1 VVRAKGTARQLL
13 SVPRVRAVLV
23 DALVATALS
32 AFAVWELPRDL
43 GPGAAAAGAA
53 CALVA
58 TLSVCWRSRN
68 PVASVVVV
76 GAALVGYEYVTRA
89 QDMFAQ
95 PVALLLNFY
104 SAGAR
109 GTSRRHL
116 GQLTALV
123 MYGIAA
129 LALVAAI
136 LGSLSVSTVAVHA
149 LPFVLA
155 PALAG
160 FLVARQ
166 RSLAGRLAAA
176 TEQLRAGEETRLAV
190 ARIRERNRVARELHD
205 VVAHGVSVMVVQAG
219 LARITVHDE
228 PDVARAALAEV
239 IGAGRAALTE
249 LGQILGMMDTAAPAA
264 GPPFGVGGIVALVE
278 LRRAAGLPVRISVT
292 GSDFGLPAPVDTA
305 LYRLVQE
312 ALTNV
317 VKHAGSAVTDV
328 TVVIEPAEVRV
339 RVRNA
344 AAGPDSVSVTE
355 GSGQGLDGMRERV
368 ESAPGR
374 LWYGPQPDS
383 GWEVRAQFT
392 LSQAQAPADD
402 EDTRPAAGRVRL
414 GAGRAASWLRQ
425 AGPWV
430 ATAVTLAVL
439 CADACLSGDRRG
451 PLALNLVL
459 AAGMALLL
467 PWWRRFP
474 LLFLVAV
481 NLMALPVSNGLASIN
496 NPTVVSTYVF
506 TVPVWAVAYW
516 SATPAAVTGLAL
528 TAAFDTGEG
537 LYWHVGAWSIGPNVL
552 LTVVLWIA
560 GRAVRRQRLMAADL
574 GRARALLEAEQR
586 DREELA
592 LSAERGRMV
601 ARLNSLVAAEVSAM
615 IETAES
621 VRDQLG
627 GAAASAGAASIAEV
641 ERAGRQGLARLREI
655 LGLLRA
661 EYDPDQFLPPPV
673 LEDLRDL
680 IPRPGVS

>member
-1 VVRAKGTARQLL
+1 VQ
-13 SVPRVRAVLV
+13 V

-32 AFAVWELPRDL
+32 VFAVWDLPRGL

-68 PVASVVVV
+68 PVASVLVAT
-76 GAALVGYEYVTRA
+76 AAFVGYEYVTRA
-89 QDMFAQ
+89 QAAYAQ
-95 PVALLLNFY
+95 PVVLVLNFY

-109 GTSRRHL
+109 GSSRRQL
-116 GQLTALV
+116 VQLTALV
-123 MYGIAA
+123 MYGIAGCV
-129 LALVAAI
+129 LVAAI

-149 LPFVLA
+149 LPLVLA

-166 RSLAGRLAAA
+166 RSLVGPLAAA

-190 ARIRERNRVARELHD
+190 ARIRERNRVGRELHD

-219 LARITVHDE
+219 VARITVHDE
-228 PDVARAALAEV
+228 PDVARVALAEV

-249 LGQILGMMDTAAPAA
+249 LRQILGMMDSAAPGT
-264 GPPFGVGGIVALVE
+264 GPPFGVGGIVALAE
-278 LRRAAGLPVRISVT
+278 LRRAAGLPVRILVT
-292 GSDFGLPAPVDTA
+292 GSDFAFPAPVDTA

-328 TVVIEPAEVRV
+328 TVAIESAKVRV

-344 AAGPDSVSVTE
+344 AAGPDFVTITE

-368 ESAPGR
+368 ESAQGR
-374 LWYGPQPDS
+374 LWYGPQPDG
-383 GWEVRAQFT
+383 GWEVRAQFM
-392 LSQAQAPADD
+392 LSPAGVPSEG
-402 EDTRPAAGRVRL
+402 EDTRPAARRVRL

-439 CADACLSGDRRG
+439 CVDACLSGDRRG

-459 AAGMALLL
+459 AAGMALVL

-481 NLMALPVSNGLASIN
+481 NLMALPVSNGLASID

-516 SATPAAVTGLAL
+516 SASPAAVTGLAL
-528 TAAFDTGEG
+528 AAAFDTAEG
-537 LYWHVGAWSIGPNVL
+537 LYWHLGAWSIGPNVL

-560 GRAVRRQRLMAADL
+560 GRAVRRQRLTAADL
-574 GRARALLEAEQR
+574 GRTRALLEARQR

-592 LSAERGRMV
+592 LSAERGRLV
-601 ARLNSLVAAEVSAM
+601 ARLNSLVAAEVSVM

-627 GAAASAGAASIAEV
+627 GGAASAGTASIAEI

-680 IPRPGVS
+680 IPGSAVS

>member
-1 VVRAKGTARQLL
+1 
-13 SVPRVRAVLV
+13 
-23 DALVATALS
+23 
-32 AFAVWELPRDL
+32 
-43 GPGAAAAGAA
+43 
-53 CALVA
+53 
-58 TLSVCWRSRN
+58 
-68 PVASVVVV
+68 
-76 GAALVGYEYVTRA
+76 
-89 QDMFAQ
+89 
-95 PVALLLNFY
+95 
-104 SAGAR
+104 
-109 GTSRRHL
+109 
-116 GQLTALV
+116 
-123 MYGIAA
+123 
-129 LALVAAI
+129 
-136 LGSLSVSTVAVHA
+136 
-149 LPFVLA
+149 
-155 PALAG
+155 
-160 FLVARQ
+160 
-166 RSLAGRLAAA
+166 
-176 TEQLRAGEETRLAV
+176 
-190 ARIRERNRVARELHD
+190 
-205 VVAHGVSVMVVQAG
+205 
-219 LARITVHDE
+219 VHDE

-249 LGQILGMMDTAAPAA
+249 LRQILGMMDSAAPAA

-278 LRRAAGLPVRISVT
+278 LRRAAGLPVRISVA
-292 GSDFGLPAPVDTA
+292 GSDFAFPAPVDTA

-328 TVVIEPAEVRV
+328 TVAIERAEVRV

-344 AAGPDSVSVTE
+344 AAGADFVSVTE

-368 ESAPGR
+368 ESVQGR
-374 LWYGPQPDS
+374 LWYGPQPDG

-392 LSQAQAPADD
+392 LSATGVPAGD
-402 EDTRPAAGRVRL
+402 EDTRPAAGRVWL
-414 GAGRAASWLRQ
+414 GAGRAASWLRL

-459 AAGMALLL
+459 AAGMALVL

-481 NLMALPVSNGLASIN
+481 NLMALPVSNGLASID
-496 NPTVVSTYVF
+496 NPTVISTYVF

-516 SATPAAVTGLAL
+516 SASPAAVTGLAF

-537 LYWHVGAWSIGPNVL
+537 LYWHLGAWSIGPNVL

-560 GRAVRRQRLMAADL
+560 GRAVGRQRLMAADL
-574 GRARALLEAEQR
+574 GRTRALLEAEQR
-586 DREELA
+586 DRVELA

-621 VRDQLG
+621 VRDKLG
-627 GAAASAGAASIAEV
+627 GAAAGAGTASIAEV

-673 LEDLRDL
+673 LEDLRDR
-680 IPRPGVS
+680 IPRPAVS

>member
-1 VVRAKGTARQLL
+1 
-13 SVPRVRAVLV
+13 VLV
-23 DALVATALS
+23 DALTAAGLS
-32 AFAVWELPRDL
+32 AFALWDLPSGL
-43 GPGAAAAGAA
+43 GPRATAAGAA
-53 CALVA
+53 CALAA

-68 PVASVVVV
+68 PVASVVVA
-76 GAALVGYEYVTRA
+76 GAALVAYQYVTRA
-89 QDMFAQ
+89 QATYAE
-95 PVALLLNFY
+95 PVALLLSLY
-104 SAGAR
+104 SAGVR
-109 GTSRRHL
+109 GTSRRQL
-116 GQLTALV
+116 GELAALV
-123 MYGIAA
+123 MYGIVAI
-129 LALVAAI
+129 ALVAAV
-136 LGSLSVSTVAVHA
+136 LDSLTVSTVAVHA
-149 LPFVLA
+149 LPLVLA

-166 RSLAGRLAAA
+166 RSLVGRLAAA

-219 LARITVHDE
+219 LARITAADE

-239 IGAGRAALTE
+239 TGAGRTALSE
-249 LGQILGMMDTAAPAA
+249 LRQILGMMDTADPVAR
-264 GPPFGVGGIVALVE
+264 PPSGVGGIVALVE
-278 LRRAAGLPVRISVT
+278 RRRAAGLPVQISVA
-292 GSDFGLPAPVDTA
+292 GSDPGFPAAVDTA

-328 TVVIEPAEVRV
+328 AVSIESAAVRV

-344 AAGPDSVSVTE
+344 AGSADFVSVAE

-368 ESAPGR
+368 ESASGR
-374 LWYGPQPDS
+374 LWYGPQRDG
-383 GWEVRAQFT
+383 GWEVRAQFS
-392 LSQAQAPADD
+392 LSTAAIPASAA
-402 EDTRPAAGRVRL
+402 DTRPAAWRL
-414 GAGRAASWLRQ
+414 RSLVGRAASRLRQ
-425 AGPWV
+425 AGPWG

-451 PLALNLVL
+451 PLALNLAL
-459 AAGMALLL
+459 AAGMALVL

-481 NLMALPVSNGLASIN
+481 NVIALPVSNGLASIN

-506 TVPVWAVAYW
+506 TVPLWAVAYW
-516 SATPAAVTGLAL
+516 SATPAAVIGLAL
-528 TAAFDTGEG
+528 TVAFDTGEG
-537 LYWHVGAWSIGPNVL
+537 LYWHLGAGAIAPNVL

-560 GRAVRRQRLMAADL
+560 GRAVRRQRLMAGDL

-586 DREELA
+586 SREELA

-601 ARLNSLVAAEVSAM
+601 ARLNSLVATEVSAM

-627 GAAASAGAASIAEV
+627 SAAAEASAASIAAV
-641 ERAGRQGLARLREI
+641 ERAGRQGLAQLREI
-655 LGLLRA
+655 LGLLRS
-661 EYDPDQFLPPPV
+661 EYDPDQFLPPAV
-673 LEDLRDL
+673 LEELRDL
-680 IPRPGVS
+680 IPRPALP

>member
-1 VVRAKGTARQLL
+1 
-13 SVPRVRAVLV
+13 VLV
-23 DALVATALS
+23 DALAATALS
-32 AFAVWELPRDL
+32 ALAVWDLPRDL

-53 CALVA
+53 CALAA

-68 PVASVVVV
+68 PVACVVV
-76 GAALVGYEYVTRA
+76 AAAAFVGYEYVTRA
-89 QDMFAQ
+89 PVAYAQ

-109 GTSRRHL
+109 GTSRRQL

-129 LALVAAI
+129 IALVAAA
-136 LGSLSVSTVAVHA
+136 LDSLTVSEVAVHA
-149 LPFVLA
+149 LPLVLA

-160 FLVARQ
+160 FLAARQ
-166 RSLAGRLAAA
+166 RSLVGRLAAA

-190 ARIRERNRVARELHD
+190 TRIRERNRVARELHD

-219 LARITVHDE
+219 VARITVHDE

-249 LGQILGMMDTAAPAA
+249 LRQIMGMMDTAVSAA
-264 GPPFGVGGIVALVE
+264 GPPFGVGAIVALVE

-292 GSDFGLPAPVDTA
+292 GSDSGLPAPVDTA

-328 TVVIEPAEVRV
+328 TVVFEPPEVRV

-344 AAGPDSVSVTE
+344 AAGPDFASVTE
-355 GSGQGLDGMRERV
+355 GSGHGLDGMRERV
-368 ESAPGR
+368 ESAQGR
-374 LWYGPQPDS
+374 LCYGPQPDG

-392 LSQAQAPADD
+392 LSQAGAPADD
-402 EDTRPAAGRVRL
+402 EATRPAAGRVRL

-425 AGPWV
+425 SAPWV
-430 ATAVTLAVL
+430 ATAATLAVL

-459 AAGMALLL
+459 AAGMALVL

-481 NLMALPVSNGLASIN
+481 NLMALPVSNGLASID
-496 NPTVVSTYVF
+496 NPTLVSTYVF
-506 TVPVWAVAYW
+506 TVPLWAVAYW

-537 LYWHVGAWSIGPNVL
+537 LYWHLGAGAIAPNVL

-601 ARLNSLVAAEVSAM
+601 TRLNSLVAAEVSAM

-621 VRDQLG
+621 VRDQVG
-627 GAAASAGAASIAEV
+627 DAAATGGTASIAEV

-661 EYDPDQFLPPPV
+661 EYDPDQFLPPHV

-680 IPRPGVS
+680 IPRPVVS

>member
-1 VVRAKGTARQLL
+1 MVGARGTAGRLL
-13 SVPRVRAVLV
+13 SVLRGRAVLV
-23 DALVATALS
+23 DALAATALS
-32 AFAVWELPRDL
+32 AFAVWNLPRGL

-58 TLSVCWRSRN
+58 TLSICWRSRN
-68 PVASVVVV
+68 PVGSVLVA

-89 QDMFAQ
+89 QAAYAQ

-104 SAGAR
+104 SAGAQ
-109 GTSRRHL
+109 GTSRRQL

-123 MYGIAA
+123 TYGIAVCA
-129 LALVAAI
+129 VVAAI
-136 LGSLSVSTVAVHA
+136 LDSLTVSTVAVHA
-149 LPFVLA
+149 LPLVLA

-166 RSLAGRLAAA
+166 RSLVGRLAVA

-219 LARITVHDE
+219 VARITVDNE

-249 LGQILGMMDTAAPAA
+249 LRQILGMMDSAAPAA
-264 GPPFGVGGIVALVE
+264 VPPFGVDGIVALVE
-278 LRRAAGLPVRISVT
+278 LRRAAGLPVQISVT
-292 GSDFGLPAPVDTA
+292 GDDFAAPVPVDTA

-317 VKHAGSAVTDV
+317 VKHAGPAVTEV
-328 TVVIEPAEVRV
+328 TVAIEPAEVRV
-339 RVRNA
+339 RVHNA
-344 AAGPDSVSVTE
+344 AADPDFVSVTE

-368 ESAPGR
+368 ESASGR
-374 LWYGPQPDS
+374 LWYGPQPDG
-383 GWEVRAQFT
+383 GWEVWAQFT
-392 LSQAQAPADD
+392 LFPAEVPVGD
-402 EDTRPAAGRVRL
+402 EATRPATGRVRL
-414 GAGRAASWLRQ
+414 GAGQAAGWLRQ
-425 AGPWV
+425 AGPWAV
-430 ATAVTLAVL
+430 TAVTLAAL

-459 AAGMALLL
+459 VAGMALVL

-474 LLFLVAV
+474 LVFLVAV
-481 NLMALPVSNGLASIN
+481 NLLALPVSNGLASIN

-506 TVPVWAVAYW
+506 TVPIWAVAYW
-516 SATPAAVTGLAL
+516 SASPAAVTGLVL

-537 LYWHVGAWSIGPNVL
+537 MYWHLGAWSIGPNVV

-560 GRAVRRQRLMAADL
+560 GRVVRRQRRVAANL

-601 ARLNSLVAAEVSAM
+601 ARLNSLVASEVSAM

-621 VRDQLG
+621 VMEQLG
-627 GAAASAGAASIAEV
+627 GAAASAGSSSIAEV

-680 IPRPGVS
+680 IPGPAVS

>member
-1 VVRAKGTARQLL
+1 VLRA
-13 SVPRVRAVLV
+13 RAVLV

-32 AFAVWELPRDL
+32 VFAVLDLPRGL
-43 GPGAAAAGAA
+43 GAGAAAAGTA

-68 PVASVVVV
+68 PVASVVVA
-76 GAALVGYEYVTRA
+76 GAAMVGYGYVTRA
-89 QDMFAQ
+89 QSMYAE

-104 SAGAR
+104 SAGVR
-109 GTSRRHL
+109 GTSRRQL

-129 LALVAAI
+129 ITLIAAI
-136 LGSLSVSTVAVHA
+136 LGPFSVSNVAVHA
-149 LPFVLA
+149 LPVVLA

-160 FLVARQ
+160 LLVGRQ
-166 RSLAGRLAAA
+166 RSLVGRLAAA

-190 ARIRERNRVARELHD
+190 ARTRERNRVARELHD

-219 LARITVHDE
+219 VARITVHDE
-228 PDVARAALAEV
+228 PDVARVALAEV
-239 IGAGRAALTE
+239 IGAGRAALAE
-249 LGQILGMMDTAAPAA
+249 LRQILGLMDSAAPAA

-278 LRRAAGLPVRISVT
+278 LRRAAGLPVRTSVT
-292 GSDFGLPAPVDTA
+292 GGDFAFPASVDTA

-317 VKHAGSAVTDV
+317 VKHAGSAATDV
-328 TVVIEPAEVRV
+328 TVAIEPAEVRV

-344 AAGPDSVSVTE
+344 AARPDFAGVTE
-355 GSGQGLDGMRERV
+355 GSGHGLDGMRERV
-368 ESAPGR
+368 ESAQGR
-374 LWYGPQPDS
+374 LWYGPQPDG

-392 LSQAQAPADD
+392 LSPAGVSAKD
-402 EDTRPAAGRVRL
+402 EDTRPAAGRVWL
-414 GAGRAASWLRQ
+414 GAGRAATWLPR
-425 AGPWV
+425 AGPLV
-430 ATAVTLAVL
+430 ATAVTLAAL
-439 CADACLSGDRRG
+439 CADACLSGDRHG

-459 AAGMALLL
+459 VAGMALVL

-516 SATPAAVTGLAL
+516 SALPAAVTGLAL

-537 LYWHVGAWSIGPNVL
+537 LYWHLGASSIGFNIL

-574 GRARALLEAEQR
+574 DRTRVLLEAGQR
-586 DREELA
+586 NREELA
-592 LSAERGRMV
+592 LSVERGRMV

-615 IETAES
+615 IATAES
-621 VRDQLG
+621 VMDELG
-627 GAAASAGAASIAEV
+627 GAAASAGTTSIAEV
-641 ERAGRQGLARLREI
+641 ERAGRQGLVRLREI

-661 EYDPDQFLPPPV
+661 EYDPDQFLPASA

-680 IPRPGVS
+680 ISGPAVS

>member
-1 VVRAKGTARQLL
+1 MYGI
-13 SVPRVRAVLV
+13 AV
-23 DALVATALS
+23 
-32 AFAVWELPRDL
+32 
-43 GPGAAAAGAA
+43 

-58 TLSVCWRSRN
+58 
-68 PVASVVVV
+68 AS
-76 GAALVGYEYVTRA
+76 
-89 QDMFAQ
+89 
-95 PVALLLNFY
+95 
-104 SAGAR
+104 
-109 GTSRRHL
+109 
-116 GQLTALV
+116 
-123 MYGIAA
+123 
-129 LALVAAI
+129 
-136 LGSLSVSTVAVHA
+136 LGSLTVSTVAVHA
-149 LPFVLA
+149 LPLVLA

-219 LARITVHDE
+219 VARITADDE

-239 IGAGRAALTE
+239 IGAGRAALAE
-249 LGQILGMMDTAAPAA
+249 LRQILGMMDTATPAA
-264 GPPFGVGGIVALVE
+264 GPPFGVRGIVALVE

-292 GSDFGLPAPVDTA
+292 GSDPGFPPAVDTA
-305 LYRLVQE
+305 LYRLAQE

-328 TVVIEPAEVRV
+328 AVVIEPAEVRV

-344 AAGPDSVSVTE
+344 AADPDFVSLTE
-355 GSGQGLDGMRERV
+355 GSGHGLDGMRERV
-368 ESAPGR
+368 ESASGR
-374 LWYGPQPDS
+374 LWYGPQPDG

-392 LSQAQAPADD
+392 LSPARVPADG
-402 EDTRPAAGRVRL
+402 EATRPAAGRVRL

-425 AGPWV
+425 AWPWIV
-430 ATAVTLAVL
+430 TAVTLALL
-439 CADACLSGDRRG
+439 CADACLSSDRRG

-459 AAGMALLL
+459 AAGMALVL
-467 PWWRRFP
+467 PCWRRFP

-481 NLMALPVSNGLASIN
+481 NLMALPVSNGLAAID

-516 SATPAAVTGLAL
+516 SAIPAAVTGLAL

-537 LYWHVGAWSIGPNVL
+537 LYWHLGAGAIVPNVL

-592 LSAERGRMV
+592 LSAERGHMV
-601 ARLNSLVAAEVSAM
+601 ARLNSLVAAEVRTM
-615 IETAES
+615 IETAQS

-627 GAAASAGAASIAEV
+627 GAAAGAATASIAEV

-680 IPRPGVS
+680 IPRPAAS

>member
-1 VVRAKGTARQLL
+1 
-13 SVPRVRAVLV
+13 VLV

-32 AFAVWELPRDL
+32 AFAVWDLPRGL
-43 GPGAAAAGAA
+43 GQGAAAAGAA

-68 PVASVVVV
+68 PVASVVVA
-76 GAALVGYEYVTRA
+76 GAAMVGYEYVTRA
-89 QDMFAQ
+89 QDMFAE

-109 GTSRRHL
+109 GTSRRQL
-116 GQLTALV
+116 GQLTVLV

-129 LALVAAI
+129 CALVAAI
-136 LGSLSVSTVAVHA
+136 LGSLSVSNVAVHA
-149 LPFVLA
+149 LPVVLA

-166 RSLAGRLAAA
+166 RSLVGQLAAA

-219 LARITVHDE
+219 VARITAHDE

-249 LGQILGMMDTAAPAA
+249 LRQILGMMDTAAPAA
-264 GPPFGVGGIVALVE
+264 GPPFGVGGIEAVVE

-328 TVVIEPAEVRV
+328 TVAIEPAEVRV

-344 AAGPDSVSVTE
+344 AAGPDFASVTE

-368 ESAPGR
+368 ESAQGR
-374 LWYGPQPDS
+374 LWYGPQPDG

-392 LSQAQAPADD
+392 LSPAGAPADD
-402 EDTRPAAGRVRL
+402 ECTRPSAGRVRL

-425 AGPWV
+425 AGPRV

-459 AAGMALLL
+459 AAGMALVL

-474 LLFLVAV
+474 LLFLLAV

-496 NPTVVSTYVF
+496 NPTVVSTYAF
-506 TVPVWAVAYW
+506 TVPLWAVAYW

-528 TAAFDTGEG
+528 TVAFDTGTG
-537 LYWHVGAWSIGPNVL
+537 LYWHLGAGSIAPNVL

-560 GRAVRRQRLMAADL
+560 GRAVRRQRLMAADV

-592 LSAERGRMV
+592 LSAERGRLV

-621 VRDQLG
+621 VRDDLG
-627 GAAASAGAASIAEV
+627 GAAGTAPIAEV

-680 IPRPGVS
+680 IPRPVVS

>member
-1 VVRAKGTARQLL
+1 
-13 SVPRVRAVLV
+13 VLV

-32 AFAVWELPRDL
+32 AFAVWDLPRGL
-43 GPGAAAAGAA
+43 GPGAAAAGVA
-53 CALVA
+53 CVLVA

-68 PVASVVVV
+68 PVASVVVA
-76 GAALVGYEYVTRA
+76 GAAMVGYQYVTRA
-89 QDMFAQ
+89 QEMFAQ
-95 PVALLLNFY
+95 PAALLLNYY

-109 GTSRRHL
+109 GSSHRQL
-116 GQLTALV
+116 VQLTALV

-129 LALVAAI
+129 CTLIAAD
-136 LGSLSVSTVAVHA
+136 LGSLSVSNVAVHA
-149 LPFVLA
+149 LPLVLA

-166 RSLAGRLAAA
+166 RSLVGRLTAA

-190 ARIRERNRVARELHD
+190 ARIRERNRIARELHD

-219 LARITVHDE
+219 VARITLHDE
-228 PDVARAALAEV
+228 PDVARVALAEV

-249 LGQILGMMDTAAPAA
+249 LRQILGMMDSAAPAA

-278 LRRAAGLPVRISVT
+278 LRRAAGLPVRVSVT
-292 GSDFGLPAPVDTA
+292 ESDFAFPALVDTA

-328 TVVIEPAEVRV
+328 TVAIKSAEVRV

-344 AAGPDSVSVTE
+344 AAGPDFVGVTE
-355 GSGQGLDGMRERV
+355 VAGQGLDGMRERV
-368 ESAPGR
+368 ESAQGQV
-374 LWYGPQPDS
+374 WYGPQPDG

-392 LSQAQAPADD
+392 LSPAGVPDGD
-402 EDTRPAAGRVRL
+402 EDTRPAAGGVRL
-414 GAGRAASWLRQ
+414 GTGRAASWLRQ
-425 AGPWV
+425 GGPWV

-459 AAGMALLL
+459 AAAMALVL

-481 NLMALPVSNGLASIN
+481 NLMALPVSNGLASID

-516 SATPAAVTGLAL
+516 SASPAAVTGLAL

-537 LYWHVGAWSIGPNVL
+537 LYWHLGASSIWPNVL

-560 GRAVRRQRLMAADL
+560 GRAVRRQWLMAGDL

-621 VRDQLG
+621 IRDQLG
-627 GAAASAGAASIAEV
+627 GAAASAGTASIAEV
-641 ERAGRQGLARLREI
+641 EGAGRQALARLREI

-673 LEDLRDL
+673 LEDLRDF
-680 IPRPGVS
+680 IPRPAVS

>member
-1 VVRAKGTARQLL
+1 LRA
-13 SVPRVRAVLV
+13 RAVLV

-32 AFAVWELPRDL
+32 VLAMWDLPRGL

-53 CALVA
+53 CALAA

-68 PVASVVVV
+68 PVACVVVA
-76 GAALVGYEYVTRA
+76 GAALVGYVYVTRA
-89 QDMFAQ
+89 QDVFAP

-109 GTSRRHL
+109 GTSRRQL
-116 GQLTALV
+116 VQLTALV

-129 LALVAAI
+129 FALVSAI
-136 LGSLSVSTVAVHA
+136 LGSLSVTIVAVRA
-149 LPFVLA
+149 LPLLLA
-155 PALAG
+155 PAVAG

-166 RSLAGRLAAA
+166 RSLVGRLAAA
-176 TEQLRAGEETRLAV
+176 TEQLRAGEETRLGV

-219 LARITVHDE
+219 VARITVHDE
-228 PDVARAALAEV
+228 PDVARVALVEV

-249 LGQILGMMDTAAPAA
+249 LRQILGMMDSAAPAA
-264 GPPFGVGGIVALVE
+264 GPPFGVGAIVALVE

-292 GSDFGLPAPVDTA
+292 GSDFAFPAPVDTA

-328 TVVIEPAEVRV
+328 TVAIESAEVRV

-344 AAGPDSVSVTE
+344 AAGPDFVSVTE

-368 ESAPGR
+368 ESAQGR
-374 LWYGPQPDS
+374 LWYGPQPDG

-392 LSQAQAPADD
+392 LSPAGVPAGD

-414 GAGRAASWLRQ
+414 GAGRAAGWLRQ

-430 ATAVTLAVL
+430 VTAVALAAL

-459 AAGMALLL
+459 VAGMALVL

-481 NLMALPVSNGLASIN
+481 NLMALPVSNGLAAID

-506 TVPVWAVAYW
+506 TVPLWAVAYW
-516 SATPAAVTGLAL
+516 SASPAAVTGLAL

-537 LYWHVGAWSIGPNVL
+537 LYWHLGAMSIVPNLV

-560 GRAVRRQRLMAADL
+560 GRVVRRQRLMAAEL
-574 GRARALLEAEQR
+574 SRARALLEAEQR
-586 DREELA
+586 DREELVLA
-592 LSAERGRMV
+592 AERGRMV

-621 VRDQLG
+621 VKDQLDG
-627 GAAASAGAASIAEV
+627 GTASAGAASIAEV

-661 EYDPDQFLPPPV
+661 EYDPDQFLPPAV

-680 IPRPGVS
+680 IPGPAVS